1 MISSFGTGRR
11 IENSIF
17 WTSAGLSL
25 SCALIGI
32 WMEQYWMAGLP
43 IIPLALYQFLVKPS
57 FYFWTLLA
65 LLPLSV
71 EFYIGS
77 LGTDLPTEPL
87 MLLLSVYFIIH
98 SLYYWRSYTAD
109 FFRHP
114 VSLILMAHLSWIIFS
129 SLFSEGPLVSLKFC
143 LAKLWYVIPFF
154 FLAGRF
160 LTDRKRVRMMVWLI
174 FIPLLFVAVQT
185 LVRHASFGFS
195 FADQFRTMSPF
206 MRNHVNY
213 AAMLAA
219 FAPWL
224 GFLIWRQPHKRWL
237 WAAAVI
243 WLIAVY
249 FSYTRAA
256 YVSLILVG
264 GAWWIIRQGWI
275 KPILLLGLASMIG
288 GSIYLIRN
296 NKYLDYA
303 PNFETTIAHDRFDN
317 LISATYKLEDIST
330 MERAYRWV
338 AAGHMVPYHPW
349 VGWGPGNF
357 VFFYEG
363 HTVRSFE
370 TYVSDNPERSGI
382 HNYFLMT
389 LVEQGFPGLLLLFIL
404 LLGPLF
410 YGQRIYLRKY
420 KKYGKQANEQQREE
434 LAILMAAML
443 SLVVIDA
450 FLIINDLLETDKI
463 GSLFFLNLA
472 IIVNFSL
479 PLKNSFSTTASQE
492 SDS

>member
-1 MISSFGTGRR
+1 MISPPWERQR
-11 IENSIF
+11 LEEIIF

-25 SCALIGI
+25 TCALLAI
-32 WMEQYWMAGLP
+32 WLEQYWLVGLP
-43 IIPLALYQFLVKPS
+43 ALPLAVYQFVIQPR
-57 FYFWTLLA
+57 FYFWLLLA

-71 EFYIGS
+71 EFYLGS
-77 LGTDLPTEPL
+77 VGTDLPTEPL
-87 MLLLSVYFIIH
+87 MLLLSFYFIIH
-98 SLYYWRSYTAD
+98 ALYYWRNYASSFY
-109 FFRHP
+109 RHP
-114 VSLILMAHLSWIIFS
+114 ISLILIAHLSWLCFS

-143 LAKLWYVIPFF
+143 LAKFWYVLPFF
-154 FLAGRF
+154 FLAGR
-160 LTDRKRVRMMVWLI
+160 LLDDRKRVRRMVWLI

-185 LVRHASFGFS
+185 LVRHASFSFS

-224 GFLIWRQPHKRWL
+224 AFLIWRQPQKRWL
-237 WAAAVI
+237 WAAAAV

-256 YVSLILVG
+256 YVSLFLAG
-264 GAWWIIRQGWI
+264 GSWWIIRRGWI
-275 KPILLLGLASMIG
+275 KPLLLLGLVGLIG
-288 GSIYLIRN
+288 GSLYLLRN
-296 NKYLDYA
+296 NKYLEYA

-349 VGWGPGNF
+349 TGWGPGNF
-357 VFFYEG
+357 IFFYEG
-363 HTVRSFE
+363 HTVRSFA

-382 HNYFLMT
+382 HNYLLMT
-389 LVEQGFPGLLLLFIL
+389 LVEQGFPGLVLMLAL

-410 YGQRIYLRKY
+410 YGQRAYLRKY
-420 KKYGKQANEQQREE
+420 KKYKTQASDALREE
-434 LAILMAAML
+434 LAILMAAIL
-443 SLVVIDA
+443 SVVIIDA
-450 FLIINDLLETDKI
+450 FLLINDLLETDKI
-463 GSLFFLNLA
+463 GALFFLNLA
-472 IIVNFSL
+472 IIVNFSRSMPQRHL
-479 PLKNSFSTTASQE
+479 E
-492 SDS
+492 V